1 MYFPFLELVYI
12 IIVLVNRTFA
22 KIDLGRYSRFISC
35 NFYVLHVY
43 ELSNHLT
50 TIPVAVGFFG
60 WGGKSCNDFPLR
72 SLHILSLNDVAR
84 YVQGLTTGVKD
95 LYTKEQLY
103 TVIDMKKLYCLL
115 F

>member
-60 WGGKSCNDFPLR
+60 WGER
-72 SLHILSLNDVAR
+72 VVMISLYAPCTFYHLMTLH
-84 YVQGLTTGVKD
+84 
-95 LYTKEQLY
+95 
-103 TVIDMKKLYCLL
+103 DMSRD
-115 F
+115 